1 MIEEERTTADRVW
14 RETINGDMIMDI
26 LIFVVAIVAVVVGAV
41 CGYLWARMR
50 SVASETLLHQKEVEA
65 EQTKKELSECRNE
78 VVVLRTENA
87 RMEEQLRQQ
96 AEERKNLRT
105 ESEMVFREI
114 ATSIFDEKSKVMR
127 ESNRIQLGE
136 ILTPFK
142 SDLESLKKTIHDCYT
157 GEVSEVKSLR
167 DSIKD
172 LQDLNNTI
180 GREAK
185 ELTLALKGN
194 SKVQGDWG
202 EMLLK
207 QLLEKSGLEEGTNY
221 LLQATENEDGTKIKG
236 EDGGQLRPDAI
247 FYLPEGKSLI
257 IDSKVSLT
265 SYTDY
270 INASAEEQ
278 PALLAAHLRSVK
290 SHIDELARKEYPKY
304 VKNSADF
311 VMMFV
316 PNEGAYLAALN
327 ADKDLWESAYNRHIV
342 IISPTHLISVLKLM
356 YQLWM
361 RDKQTKNALKI
372 AEETG
377 KLYDKFA
384 NFVGDLEEVGRH
396 IDKAS
401 ATYEEAYKKLSTG
414 KGNLLS
420 RVENIRE
427 LGVKTSKK
435 LKIEEEEAV

>member
-1 MIEEERTTADRVW
+1 MEYI
-14 RETINGDMIMDI
+14 I
-26 LIFVVAIVAVVVGAV
+26 IFAVAVVALVVGGV
-41 CGYLWARMR
+41 CGYFVARTR
-50 SVASETLLHQKEVEA
+50 SVAAETLLEQKRAEA
-65 EQTKKELSECRNE
+65 EQIRSELAES
-78 VVVLRTENA
+78 RTESNSLRGEISSLRADNA
-87 RMEEQLRQQ
+87 RLDEQLRQQ
-96 AEERKNLRT
+96 AEERKNLRS

-114 ATSIFDEKSKVMR
+114 AASIFDEKSKVMR
-127 ESNRIQLGE
+127 ESNRNQLGE

-142 SDLESLKKTIHDCYT
+142 SDLENLKKTIHDCYT

-167 DSIKD
+167 DTIKD
-172 LQDLNNTI
+172 LTELNTTI

-185 ELTLALKGN
+185 ELTMALRGN

-207 QLLEKSGLEEGTNY
+207 QLLEKSGLEEGVNY
-221 LLQATENEDGTKIKG
+221 VLQATENEDGTKIKS
-236 EDGGQLRPDAI
+236 EEGGQLRPDAI

-265 SYTDY
+265 AYTDY
-270 INASAEEQ
+270 VNATVEEQ
-278 PALLAAHLRSVK
+278 PVALASHLRSVK
-290 SHIDELARKEYPKY
+290 QHIDELARKEYPKY
-304 VKNSADF
+304 VKNAADF

-372 AEETG
+372 ADETG
-377 KLYDKFA
+377 KLYDKFV
-384 NFVGDLEEVGRH
+384 NFVGDLEDIGKH
-396 IDKAS
+396 LDKANLV
-401 ATYEEAYKKLSTG
+401 YEEAFKKFSTG

-420 RVENIRE
+420 RVEGIRE
-427 LGVKTSKK
+427 LGVKTAKR
-435 LKIEEEEAV
+435 LKIDESGEVAE

>member
-1 MIEEERTTADRVW
+1 ME
-14 RETINGDMIMDI
+14 IM
-26 LIFVVAIVAVVVGAV
+26 IFVVAVVALFVGAV
-41 CGYLWARMR
+41 CGYLWSRTR
-50 SVASETLLHQKEVEA
+50 SVASETLLQQKSAEA
-65 EQTKKELSECRNE
+65 EQTKTELAASRGE
-78 VVVLRTENA
+78 VVTLRTENA
-87 RMEEQLRQQ
+87 RLAEQLRQQ

-114 ATSIFDEKSKVMR
+114 ATSIFDEKSRTMR
-127 ESNRIQLGE
+127 ENNRTQLGE

-167 DSIKD
+167 DSINDLKD
-172 LQDLNNTI
+172 LNTTI

-185 ELTLALKGN
+185 ELSLALRGN

-207 QLLEKSGLEEGTNY
+207 QLLEKSGLEEGVNY
-221 LLQATENEDGTKIKG
+221 VLQATENEDGTKIKSD
-236 EDGGQLRPDAI
+236 EGGQLRPDAI
-247 FYLPEGKSLI
+247 FYLPEGKNLI
-257 IDSKVSLT
+257 IDAKVSLT
-265 SYTDY
+265 AYTDY
-270 INASAEEQ
+270 VNASAEEQ
-278 PALLAAHLRSVK
+278 SVALAAHLRSVK

-327 ADKDLWESAYNRHIV
+327 ADRDLWESAYNRHIV

-384 NFVGDLEEVGRH
+384 NFVGDLEEVGRQ

-401 ATYEEAYKKLSTG
+401 LTYEEAFKKLSTG
-414 KGNLLS
+414 KGNILS
-420 RVENIRE
+420 RVESIRE
-427 LGVKTSKK
+427 LGVKTAKK
-435 LKIEEEEAV
+435 LKTEEE

>member
-1 MIEEERTTADRVW
+1 ME
-14 RETINGDMIMDI
+14 IMA
-26 LIFVVAIVAVVVGAV
+26 FVIAIVAVAVGAV
-41 CGYLWARMR
+41 CGYFGARMKT
-50 SVASETLLHQKEVEA
+50 VAAETLLAQKGEENEKIKA
-65 EQTKKELSECRNE
+65 ELAESRSESASLREENTS
-78 VVVLRTENA
+78 LRTENA
-87 RMEEQLRQQ
+87 RLDEQLRQQ
-96 AEERKNLRT
+96 AEERKALRS

-127 ESNRIQLGE
+127 ENNRTQLGD

-142 SDLESLKKTIHDCYT
+142 TDLENLKKTINDCYI
-157 GEVSEVKSLR
+157 GEMSEVKSLKDQVR
-167 DSIKD
+167 D
-172 LQDLNNTI
+172 LTELNTTI

-185 ELTLALKGN
+185 ELSMALKGN

-207 QLLEKSGLEEGTNY
+207 QLLEKSGLEEGVNY
-221 LLQATENEDGTKIKG
+221 VLQATENEDGTKIKS
-236 EDGGQLRPDAI
+236 ESGGQLRPDAI
-247 FYLPEGKSLI
+247 FYLPEGKNLI

-265 SYTDY
+265 AYTDY
-270 INASAEEQ
+270 INAPIEEQ
-278 PALLAAHLRSVK
+278 PSALAAHLRSVK
-290 SHIDELARKEYPKY
+290 AHIDELARKEYTNY

-327 ADKDLWESAYNRHIV
+327 ADKDLWQNAYDRHIV

-372 AEETG
+372 ADETG
-377 KLYDKFA
+377 KLYDKFV
-384 NFVGDLEEVGRH
+384 NFVGDLEDIGKH
-396 IDKAS
+396 LDKAN
-401 ATYEEAYKKLSTG
+401 AVYEEAFKKFSTG

-420 RVENIRE
+420 RVEGIRE
-427 LGVKTSKK
+427 LGVKTAKK
-435 LKIEEEEAV
+435 LKIESDSEE

>member
-1 MIEEERTTADRVW
+1 
-14 RETINGDMIMDI
+14 MDWI
-26 LIFVVAIVAVVVGAV
+26 LLLIAIVAVAVGAV
-41 CGYLWARMR
+41 CGYFVARVR
-50 SVASETLLHQKEVEA
+50 TVAAETLLAQKSEESEKVKAELAASRGESASLRVEN
-65 EQTKKELSECRNE
+65 TS
-78 VVVLRTENA
+78 LRTENA
-87 RMEEQLRQQ
+87 RLDEQLRQQ
-96 AEERKNLRT
+96 AEERKALRA
-105 ESEMVFREI
+105 ESEMIFREI
-114 ATSIFDEKSKVMR
+114 ATSIFDEKSKAMN
-127 ESNRIQLGE
+127 ENNRTQLGD

-142 SDLESLKKTIHDCYT
+142 SDLENLKKTINDCYI
-157 GEVSEVKSLR
+157 GEMSEVKSLKEQV
-167 DSIKD
+167 KD
-172 LQDLNNTI
+172 LTDLNNTI

-185 ELTLALKGN
+185 ELTMALKGN

-207 QLLEKSGLEEGTNY
+207 QLLEKSGLEEGVNY
-221 LLQATENEDGTKIKG
+221 VLQATENEDGTKIKS
-236 EDGGQLRPDAI
+236 EEGGQLRPDAI

-265 SYTDY
+265 AYTDY
-270 INASAEEQ
+270 INAPADEQ
-278 PALLAAHLRSVK
+278 ATYLAAHLRSIK

-327 ADKDLWESAYNRHIV
+327 ADKDLWESAYRDHIV

-384 NFVGDLEEVGRH
+384 NFVNDLEEVGKH

-401 ATYEEAYKKLSTG
+401 AVYEEAHKKLSVG

-427 LGVKTSKK
+427 LGVKTSKRLK
-435 LKIEEEEAV
+435 LDTIDENSEE

>member
-1 MIEEERTTADRVW
+1 MQ
-14 RETINGDMIMDI
+14 TII
-26 LIFVVAIVAVVVGAV
+26 IFAVAVVALAVGAV
-41 CGYLWARMR
+41 CGYFVARTR
-50 SVASETLLHQKEVEA
+50 SVAAETLLAQKQQEA
-65 EQTKKELSECRNE
+65 EQTKSELSVC
-78 VVVLRTENA
+78 RTENTSLRADNA
-87 RMEEQLRQQ
+87 RLEEQLRQQ
-96 AEERKNLRT
+96 AEERKNLRL
-105 ESEMVFREI
+105 ESERAFREI

-127 ESNRIQLGE
+127 ENNRTQLGE

-142 SDLESLKKTIHDCYT
+142 SDLENLKKTIHDCYT

-167 DSIKD
+167 DTIKD

-207 QLLEKSGLEEGTNY
+207 QLLEKSGLEEGVNY
-221 LLQATENEDGTKIKG
+221 VLQATENEDGSKIKG
-236 EDGGQLRPDAI
+236 EEGGQLRPDAI
-247 FYLPEGKSLI
+247 FHLPEGKSLI

-265 SYTDY
+265 AYTDY
-270 INASAEEQ
+270 VNASVEDQ
-278 PALLAAHLRSVK
+278 PAMLALHLRSIKNHV
-290 SHIDELARKEYPKY
+290 DELARKEYPKY

-327 ADKDLWESAYNRHIV
+327 ADKDLWANAYDRHVV

-372 AEETG
+372 ADETG
-377 KLYDKFA
+377 KLYDKFVG
-384 NFVGDLEEVGRH
+384 FVDDLEEVGKH
-396 IDKAS
+396 LDKAS
-401 ATYEEAYKKLSTG
+401 AVYGEAHKKLSSG
-414 KGNLLS
+414 KGNILS
-420 RVENIRE
+420 RVESIKE
-427 LGVKTSKK
+427 LGIKANKR
-435 LKIEEEEAV
+435 LKIEEE

>member
-1 MIEEERTTADRVW
+1 MQ
-14 RETINGDMIMDI
+14 TII
-26 LIFVVAIVAVVVGAV
+26 IFAVAVVALAVGAV
-41 CGYLWARMR
+41 CGFFVARTR
-50 SVASETLLHQKEVEA
+50 SVAAETLLAQKQQET
-65 EQTKKELSECRNE
+65 EQTKSELSVC
-78 VVVLRTENA
+78 RTENTSLRADNA
-87 RMEEQLRQQ
+87 RLEEQLRQQ
-96 AEERKNLRT
+96 AEERKNLRL
-105 ESEMVFREI
+105 ESERAFREI

-127 ESNRIQLGE
+127 ENNRTQLGE

-142 SDLESLKKTIHDCYT
+142 SDLENLKKTIHDCYT

-167 DSIKD
+167 DTIKD

-207 QLLEKSGLEEGTNY
+207 QLLEKSGLEEGVNY
-221 LLQATENEDGTKIKG
+221 VLQATENEDGSKIKG
-236 EDGGQLRPDAI
+236 EEGGQLRPDAI
-247 FYLPEGKSLI
+247 FHLPEGKSLI

-265 SYTDY
+265 AYTDY
-270 INASAEEQ
+270 VNASVEDQ
-278 PALLAAHLRSVK
+278 PAMLALHLRSIKNHV
-290 SHIDELARKEYPKY
+290 DELARKEYPKY

-327 ADKDLWESAYNRHIV
+327 ADKDLWANAYDRHVV

-372 AEETG
+372 ADETG
-377 KLYDKFA
+377 KLYDKFVG
-384 NFVGDLEEVGRH
+384 FVDDLEEVGKH
-396 IDKAS
+396 LDKAS
-401 ATYEEAYKKLSTG
+401 AVYGEAHKKLSSG
-414 KGNLLS
+414 KGNILS
-420 RVENIRE
+420 RVESIKE
-427 LGVKTSKK
+427 LGIKANKR
-435 LKIEEEEAV
+435 LKIEEE

>member
-1 MIEEERTTADRVW
+1 MELMA
-14 RETINGDMIMDI
+14 
-26 LIFVVAIVAVVVGAV
+26 FVVAIVALVVGAV
-41 CGYLWARMR
+41 CGYFAARTR
-50 SVASETLLHQKEVEA
+50 SVAAETLLAQKQQDE
-65 EQTKKELSECRNE
+65 EQTKLELSTCRAENGL
-78 VVVLRTENA
+78 LRAENA
-87 RMEEQLRQQ
+87 RLEEQLRQQ
-96 AEERKNLRT
+96 NEERRNLRT
-105 ESEMVFREI
+105 ESERAFREI
-114 ATSIFDEKSKVMR
+114 ASSIFDEKSKVMR
-127 ESNRIQLGE
+127 ESNSNQLGE

-142 SDLESLKKTIHDCYT
+142 NDLETLKKTINDCYI
-157 GEVSEVKSLR
+157 GEMSEVKSLKEQV
-167 DSIKD
+167 KD
-172 LQDLNNTI
+172 LTTMNNTI

-185 ELTLALKGN
+185 ELTQALKGN

-221 LLQATENEDGTKIKG
+221 VLQATENEDGTKIKS

-247 FYLPEGKSLI
+247 FRLPEGKSLI

-265 SYTDY
+265 AYTDY

-278 PALLAAHLRSVK
+278 SAKLSAHLRSIK
-290 SHIDELARKEYPKY
+290 NHIDELARKEYPKY
-304 VKNSADF
+304 VKDSADF

-327 ADKDLWESAYNRHIV
+327 ADKDLWSNAYDRHIV

-372 AEETG
+372 ADETG
-377 KLYDKFA
+377 KLYDKFVG
-384 NFVGDLEEVGRH
+384 FVEDLEEVGRH

-401 ATYEEAYKKLSTG
+401 AVYEEAHKKLSSG
-414 KGNLLS
+414 RGNILS
-420 RVENIRE
+420 KVESIKE
-427 LGVKTSKK
+427 LGVKTAKR
-435 LKIEEEEAV
+435 LKIEEA

>member
-1 MIEEERTTADRVW
+1 MQ
-14 RETINGDMIMDI
+14 TII
-26 LIFVVAIVAVVVGAV
+26 IFAVAVVALAVGAV
-41 CGYLWARMR
+41 CGYFVARTR
-50 SVASETLLHQKEVEA
+50 SVAAETLLAQKQQEA
-65 EQTKKELSECRNE
+65 EQTKSELSVC
-78 VVVLRTENA
+78 RTENTSLRADNA
-87 RMEEQLRQQ
+87 RWEEQLRQQ
-96 AEERKNLRT
+96 AEERKNLRL
-105 ESEMVFREI
+105 ESERAFREI

-127 ESNRIQLGE
+127 ENNRTQLGE

-142 SDLESLKKTIHDCYT
+142 SDLENLKKTIHDCYT

-167 DSIKD
+167 DTIKD

-207 QLLEKSGLEEGTNY
+207 QLLEKSGLEEGVNY
-221 LLQATENEDGTKIKG
+221 VLQATENEDGSKIKG
-236 EDGGQLRPDAI
+236 EEGGQLRPDAI
-247 FYLPEGKSLI
+247 FHLPEGKSLI

-265 SYTDY
+265 AYTDY
-270 INASAEEQ
+270 VNASVEDQ
-278 PALLAAHLRSVK
+278 PAMLALHLRSIKNHV
-290 SHIDELARKEYPKY
+290 DELARKEYPKY

-327 ADKDLWESAYNRHIV
+327 ADKDLWANAYDRHVV

-372 AEETG
+372 ADETG
-377 KLYDKFA
+377 KLYDKFVG
-384 NFVGDLEEVGRH
+384 FVDDLEEVGKH
-396 IDKAS
+396 LDKAS
-401 ATYEEAYKKLSTG
+401 AVYGEAHKKLSSG
-414 KGNLLS
+414 KGNILS
-420 RVENIRE
+420 RVESIKE
-427 LGVKTSKK
+427 LGIKANKR
-435 LKIEEEEAV
+435 LKIEEE

>member
-1 MIEEERTTADRVW
+1 MEYIV
-14 RETINGDMIMDI
+14 
-26 LIFVVAIVAVVVGAV
+26 IFVVAVVALVVGAA
-41 CGYLWARMR
+41 CGYFYARTR
-50 SVASETLLHQKEVEA
+50 SVAAETLLEQKSAEVDQVRVELA
-65 EQTKKELSECRNE
+65 ESRSESNT
-78 VVVLRTENA
+78 LRGEIASLRADNA
-87 RMEEQLRQQ
+87 RLDEQLRQQ
-96 AEERKNLRT
+96 AEERKNLRS

-127 ESNRIQLGE
+127 ENNRTQLGD

-142 SDLESLKKTIHDCYT
+142 SDLENLKKTINDCYI
-157 GEVSEVKSLR
+157 GEMSEVKSLKEQV
-167 DSIKD
+167 KD
-172 LQDLNNTI
+172 LADLNNTI

-185 ELTLALKGN
+185 ELTMALRGN

-207 QLLEKSGLEEGTNY
+207 QLLERSGLEEGVNY
-221 LLQATENEDGTKIKG
+221 VLQATENEDGSKIKS
-236 EDGGQLRPDAI
+236 EEGGQLRPDAI

-265 SYTDY
+265 AYTDY
-270 INASAEEQ
+270 VNSTVEDQ
-278 PALLAAHLRSVK
+278 PKALAAHLRSVK
-290 SHIDELARKEYPKY
+290 QHIDELARKEYPKY
-304 VKNSADF
+304 VSNAADF
-311 VMMFV
+311 VMMFI

-372 AEETG
+372 ADETG
-377 KLYDKFA
+377 KLYDKFV
-384 NFVGDLEEVGRH
+384 NFVGDLEDIGKH
-396 IDKAS
+396 LDKA
-401 ATYEEAYKKLSTG
+401 AAVYEEAFKKFSTG

-420 RVENIRE
+420 RVESIRE
-427 LGVKTSKK
+427 LGVKTAKR
-435 LKIEEEEAV
+435 LKIEEGNEIAD

>member
-1 MIEEERTTADRVW
+1 ME
-14 RETINGDMIMDI
+14 IM
-26 LIFVVAIVAVVVGAV
+26 IFVVAVVALFVGAV
-41 CGYLWARMR
+41 CGYLWSRTR
-50 SVASETLLHQKEVEA
+50 SVASETLLQQKSAEA
-65 EQTKKELSECRNE
+65 EQSKAELSASRGE
-78 VVVLRTENA
+78 VVALRTENA
-87 RMEEQLRQQ
+87 RLAEQLRQQ

-114 ATSIFDEKSKVMR
+114 ATSIFDEKSRTMR
-127 ESNRIQLGE
+127 ENNRTQLGE

-142 SDLESLKKTIHDCYT
+142 SDLESLKKIIHDCYT

-167 DSIKD
+167 DSINDLKD
-172 LQDLNNTI
+172 LNTTI

-185 ELTLALKGN
+185 ELSLALRGN

-207 QLLEKSGLEEGTNY
+207 QLLEKSGLEEGVNY
-221 LLQATENEDGTKIKG
+221 VLQATENEDGTKIKSD
-236 EDGGQLRPDAI
+236 EGGQLRPDAI
-247 FYLPEGKSLI
+247 FYLPEGKNLI
-257 IDSKVSLT
+257 IDAKVSLT
-265 SYTDY
+265 AYTDY
-270 INASAEEQ
+270 VNASAEEQ
-278 PALLAAHLRSVK
+278 PAALAAHLRSIK

-327 ADKDLWESAYNRHIV
+327 ADRDLWESAYNRHIV

-384 NFVGDLEEVGRH
+384 NFVGDLEEVGRQ

-401 ATYEEAYKKLSTG
+401 LTYEEAFKKLSTG
-414 KGNLLS
+414 KGNILS
-420 RVENIRE
+420 RVESIRE
-427 LGVKTSKK
+427 LGVKTAKK
-435 LKIEEEEAV
+435 LKVEEE

>member
-1 MIEEERTTADRVW
+1 ME
-14 RETINGDMIMDI
+14 
-26 LIFVVAIVAVVVGAV
+26 FVIAIVAVVVGAL
-41 CGYLWARMR
+41 CGYFGARMKT
-50 SVASETLLHQKEVEA
+50 VATETLLVQKSEDNEKVKA
-65 EQTKKELSECRNE
+65 ELAASRSESVSLREENTS
-78 VVVLRTENA
+78 LRTENA
-87 RMEEQLRQQ
+87 RLDEQLRQQ
-96 AEERKNLRT
+96 AEERKNLRA
-105 ESEMVFREI
+105 ESERAFREI
-114 ATSIFDEKSKVMR
+114 ATIIFDEKSKAMN
-127 ESNRIQLGE
+127 ENNRTQLGD

-142 SDLESLKKTIHDCYT
+142 SDLDNLKKTINDCYI
-157 GEVSEVKSLR
+157 GEMSEVKSLKEQV
-167 DSIKD
+167 KD
-172 LQDLNNTI
+172 LTDLNTTI

-207 QLLEKSGLEEGTNY
+207 QLLEKSGLEEGVNY
-221 LLQATENEDGTKIKG
+221 VLQATENEDGTKIKS
-236 EDGGQLRPDAI
+236 EEGGQLRPDAI

-265 SYTDY
+265 AYTDY
-270 INASAEEQ
+270 INASVEEQ
-278 PALLAAHLRSVK
+278 PAMLAAHVRSLK

-372 AEETG
+372 ADETG
-377 KLYDKFA
+377 KLYDKFV
-384 NFVGDLEEVGRH
+384 NFVGDLEDIGKH
-396 IDKAS
+396 LDKAT
-401 ATYEEAYKKLSTG
+401 AVYDEAFKKFSTG
-414 KGNLLS
+414 RGNILS

-427 LGVKTSKK
+427 LGVTTAKK
-435 LKIEEEEAV
+435 LKIEAEKDE

>member
-1 MIEEERTTADRVW
+1 MEMMA
-14 RETINGDMIMDI
+14 
-26 LIFVVAIVAVVVGAV
+26 FVIAIIALVVGAV
-41 CGYLWARMR
+41 CGYFGARMKT
-50 SVASETLLHQKEVEA
+50 VATETLLAQKGEENDKIKA
-65 EQTKKELSECRNE
+65 ELAESRAESASLREDNTS
-78 VVVLRTENA
+78 LRTENA
-87 RMEEQLRQQ
+87 RLDEQLRQQ
-96 AEERKNLRT
+96 AEERKALRS
-105 ESEMVFREI
+105 ESEMIFREI
-114 ATSIFDEKSKVMR
+114 AASIFDEKSKVMT
-127 ESNRIQLGE
+127 ENNRTQLGD

-142 SDLESLKKTIHDCYT
+142 SDLENLKKTINDCYI
-157 GEVSEVKSLR
+157 GEMSEVKSLKDQVR
-167 DSIKD
+167 D
-172 LQDLNNTI
+172 LTDLNTTI

-185 ELTLALKGN
+185 ELTMALKGN

-207 QLLEKSGLEEGTNY
+207 QLLEKSGLEEGVNY
-221 LLQATENEDGTKIKG
+221 VLQATENEDGSKIKS

-247 FYLPEGKSLI
+247 FYLPEGKNLI

-265 SYTDY
+265 AYTDY
-270 INASAEEQ
+270 INASIEEQ
-278 PALLAAHLRSVK
+278 PAALAAHLRSVK
-290 SHIDELARKEYPKY
+290 LHIDELARKEYPRY
-304 VKNSADF
+304 VKESADF

-377 KLYDKFA
+377 KLYDKFV
-384 NFVGDLEEVGRH
+384 NFVGDLDEVGKH
-396 IDKAS
+396 LDKAS
-401 ATYEEAYKKLSTG
+401 AVYEEAHKKLSAG
-414 KGNLLS
+414 KGNILS

-435 LKIEEEEAV
+435 LKLSAVDDNSEE

>member
-1 MIEEERTTADRVW
+1 MELMA
-14 RETINGDMIMDI
+14 
-26 LIFVVAIVAVVVGAV
+26 FVIAIVAVVVGAL
-41 CGYLWARMR
+41 CGYFGARMKT
-50 SVASETLLHQKEVEA
+50 VATETLLAQKSEENEKVKA
-65 EQTKKELSECRNE
+65 ELAASRSESVSLREENTS
-78 VVVLRTENA
+78 LRTENA
-87 RMEEQLRQQ
+87 RLDEQLRQQ
-96 AEERKNLRT
+96 AEERKNLRA
-105 ESEMVFREI
+105 ESERAFREI
-114 ATSIFDEKSKVMR
+114 ATTIFDEKSKAMN
-127 ESNRIQLGE
+127 ENNRTQLGD

-142 SDLESLKKTIHDCYT
+142 SDLDNLKKTINDCYI
-157 GEVSEVKSLR
+157 GEMSEVKSLKEQV
-167 DSIKD
+167 KD
-172 LQDLNNTI
+172 LRDLNDTI

-207 QLLEKSGLEEGTNY
+207 QLLEKSGLEEGVNY
-221 LLQATENEDGTKIKG
+221 VLQATENEDGTKIKS
-236 EDGGQLRPDAI
+236 EEGGQLRPDAI

-265 SYTDY
+265 AYTDY
-270 INASAEEQ
+270 INASVEEQ
-278 PALLAAHLRSVK
+278 PAMLAAHVRSLK

-372 AEETG
+372 ADETG
-377 KLYDKFA
+377 KLYDKFV
-384 NFVGDLEEVGRH
+384 NFVGDLEDIGKH
-396 IDKAS
+396 LDKA
-401 ATYEEAYKKLSTG
+401 TIVYDEAFKKFSTG
-414 KGNLLS
+414 RGNILS

-427 LGVKTSKK
+427 LGVTTAKK
-435 LKIEEEEAV
+435 LKIEAEKDE